1 MKSEQRRGLL
11 YVLLGAIAF
20 SLGGL
25 FVKLMPW
32 SAMPVSGGRCIFS
45 SIVIYL
51 YIRFS
56 GHKLRFNKTVL
67 LGAVFVSAMLVCYV
81 TSMKY
86 TTAANAIVLEY
97 TAPIFIILFEALIF
111 KKKPKK
117 IDLIVSLLVFAGIL
131 IVVSEG
137 LGKGNLKGD
146 LIALLSGVFYAFTIM
161 LNDFEDGDPLSSV
174 FLGHFMTIFIG
185 LPSIVSESDF
195 SLPTLLLLA
204 ALGIFQAGAGY
215 SLLTA
220 GLRLCEPL
228 ADSLVASI
236 EPVLNPILVAIFYK
250 EYVSA
255 RTMLGA
261 FIIIASIAFYNILSL
276 KAAEDEIK

>member
-1 MKSEQRRGLL
+1 
-11 YVLLGAIAF
+11 
-20 SLGGL
+20 
-25 FVKLMPW
+25 
-32 SAMPVSGGRCIFS
+32 
-45 SIVIYL
+45 
-51 YIRFS
+51 
-56 GHKLRFNKTVL
+56 
-67 LGAVFVSAMLVCYV
+67 
-81 TSMKY
+81 
-86 TTAANAIVLEY
+86 
-97 TAPIFIILFEALIF
+97 
-111 KKKPKK
+111 
-117 IDLIVSLLVFAGIL
+117 
-131 IVVSEG
+131 
-137 LGKGNLKGD
+137 
-146 LIALLSGVFYAFTIM
+146 M

-261 FIIIASIAFYNILSL
+261 FIVIASIAFYNILSL